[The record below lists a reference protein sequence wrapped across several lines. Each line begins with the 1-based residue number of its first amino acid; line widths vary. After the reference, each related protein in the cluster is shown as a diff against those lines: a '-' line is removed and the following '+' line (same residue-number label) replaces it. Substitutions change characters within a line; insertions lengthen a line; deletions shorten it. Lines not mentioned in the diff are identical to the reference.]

1 MSKRLF
7 LLLLALT
14 ATIVGLWQPLL
25 QNSAIAQESIT
36 ILTARK
42 DSLYYQAATELAASL
57 KDSKFALD
65 VRESPGSFENLK
77 QLGSGRADLAFAQQD
92 VLTFLQ
98 HLSDDS
104 LSQLADRVK
113 VFAPVTNED
122 VHVIVNSAAKID
134 KFTDL
139 AGKNVGVGPEN
150 SGTYVSAILLYQLH
164 DLDVTQENLVTIEV
178 ADAIAQVTSGELD
191 AAFYTVGIGAPLLK
205 KISAQ
210 QGKNLKLLPID
221 VPSLKPEAIFPKTK
235 SPLYLSAIVPA
246 NTYPWQKQA
255 VNTAA
260 TFSALFVNRSME
272 AEKVYELA
280 KAAYAKS
287 SALKSKDPF
296 WKLFSIAQAKN
307 GVYANLDYHD
317 GVKKLF
323 QGKS

>member
-1 MSKRLF
+1 MSRRLF
-7 LLLLALT
+7 LLLVVLT
-14 ATIVGLWQPLL
+14 AASLGLWQPLL
-25 QNSAIAQESIT
+25 KDAAIAQESIT

-42 DSLYYQAATELAASL
+42 DSLYYQAATELATSL
-57 KDSKFALD
+57 KDSKFTLN
-65 VRESPGSFENLK
+65 VRESPGSFHNLQ

-98 HLSDDS
+98 NLSDENFA
-104 LSQLADRVK
+104 QLADSVK

-122 VHVIVNSAAKID
+122 IHVIVNSAAKID

-164 DLDVTQENLVTIEV
+164 DLDITQENLVTTEV
-178 ADAIAQVTSGELD
+178 ADAIAQVISGELD
-191 AAFYTVGIGAPLLK
+191 AAFYTAGMGAPLLK
-205 KISAQ
+205 NISAQ

-221 VPSLKPEAIFPKTK
+221 IQSLKPEVIFPKTK
-235 SPLYLSAIVPA
+235 SPLYLPATIPA

-255 VNTAA
+255 ANTAA

-272 AEKVYELA
+272 PEKVYDLA

-287 SALKSKDPF
+287 SVLKSQDSF
-296 WKLFSIAQAKN
+296 WNLFSIAQAKN
-307 GVYANLDYHD
+307 GVYAKLDYHD

-323 QGKS
+323 

>member
-7 LLLLALT
+7 LLLLVLT
-14 ATIVGLWQPLL
+14 ALILGLGQPLL
-25 QNSAIAQESIT
+25 KDAAIAQESIT
-36 ILTARK
+36 VLTARK

-57 KDSKFALD
+57 KDSGFKLD
-65 VRESPGSFENLK
+65 VRESPGSFQNLQ

-98 HLSDDS
+98 SLSDES
-104 LSQLADRVK
+104 LSRLADNVK

-122 VHVIVNSAAKID
+122 VHLIVNSTAKID

-164 DLDVTQENLVTIEV
+164 DLDVTQENLVTAEV
-178 ADAIAQVTSGELD
+178 ADAIAQVISGELD
-191 AAFYTVGIGAPLLK
+191 AAFYTAGMGAPLLK
-205 KISAQ
+205 KITAQ
-210 QGKNLKLLPID
+210 QGKNLKLLSIN
-221 VPSLKPEAIFPKTK
+221 VQSLKPEAIFPKTK
-235 SPLYLSAIVPA
+235 SPLYLPATVPG

-260 TFSALFVNRSME
+260 TFSALFVNRAME
-272 AEKVYELA
+272 PQKVYDLA
-280 KAAYAKS
+280 KAAYANS
-287 SALKSKDPF
+287 SVLKSQNPF
-296 WKLFSIAQAKN
+296 WQLFSIAQAKN
-307 GVYANLDYHD
+307 GAYAKLDYHD

-323 QGKS
+323 